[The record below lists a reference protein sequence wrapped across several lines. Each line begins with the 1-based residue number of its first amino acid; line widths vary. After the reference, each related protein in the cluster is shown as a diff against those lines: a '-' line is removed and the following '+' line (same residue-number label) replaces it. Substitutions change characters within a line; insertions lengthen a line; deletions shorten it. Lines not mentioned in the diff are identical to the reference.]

1 VSNWHRLLSFLNL
14 YRQDKI
20 YSPVIYGGGSRL
32 DIVEIVVVAY
42 YGIDFCSVR
51 SHSVK
56 DLSAFSL
63 SSLD

>member
-1 VSNWHRLLSFLNL
+1 M
-14 YRQDKI
+14 
-20 YSPVIYGGGSRL
+20 